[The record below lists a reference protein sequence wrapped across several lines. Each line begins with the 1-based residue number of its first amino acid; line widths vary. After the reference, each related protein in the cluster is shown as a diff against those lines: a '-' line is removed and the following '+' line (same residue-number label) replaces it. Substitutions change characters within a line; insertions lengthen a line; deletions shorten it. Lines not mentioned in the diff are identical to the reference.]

1 MLESVPGRTSQWR
14 RRRASLLSSSFRAGD
29 SAAAKS
35 LFLRSAALKGIAMH
49 GWIARLAKANAA
61 YRAAIECRNRERALD
76 AMKKRELE
84 PFLMS
89 SRDPSS

>member
-1 MLESVPGRTSQWR
+1 
-14 RRRASLLSSSFRAGD
+14 
-29 SAAAKS
+29 
-35 LFLRSAALKGIAMH
+35 MH

-61 YRAAIECRNRERALD
+61 YRAVIGCRNRERALD